1 MKGVLSYC
9 TRRHFLRFSLFL
21 MPLVVCNLSSCLK
34 SDSALMRTFNKDKKA
49 STGRLVSRPGVPVTA
64 GSRGLHPLKLDGKR
78 DGFVYVPASYQSNK
92 PMPLMVMLHGAG
104 GDAEGALRIVQKVA
118 DSLGVIVLAPESR
131 SSTWDVIVSRFGVD
145 IAFIDA
151 ALKQVFTRY
160 AIDPNSIAVG
170 GFSDGAS
177 YALSVGITNGD
188 LFTHVV
194 AFSPGFMA
202 PAAQVG
208 EPQIFISHGTGDR
221 VLPIDKCSRRLV
233 PVLKEAGYDVV
244 YQEFDGPHTVPV
256 GVARDAVEWWL
267 KPSQS

>member
-1 MKGVLSYC
+1 MPVL
-9 TRRHFLRFSLFL
+9 
-21 MPLVVCNLSSCLK
+21 VANLSSCLNQNLPVMK
-34 SDSALMRTFNKDKKA
+34 TSNQDKKA
-49 STGRLVSRPGVPVTA
+49 STGRLLSRPGMPVA
-64 GSRGLHPLKLDGKR
+64 LGSTGLHALKLDGRR
-78 DGFVYVPASYQSNK
+78 DGFVYVSASYQPNK

-118 DSLGVIVLAPESR
+118 DSLGVIVVLPESR

-188 LFTHVV
+188 LFSHVV

-202 PAAQVG
+202 SADQVG
-208 EPQIFISHGTGDR
+208 EPKIFISHGIGDR

-233 PVLKEAGYDVV
+233 PVLKEADYDVV

-256 GVARDAVEWWL
+256 GVARDAVEW
-267 KPSQS
+267 